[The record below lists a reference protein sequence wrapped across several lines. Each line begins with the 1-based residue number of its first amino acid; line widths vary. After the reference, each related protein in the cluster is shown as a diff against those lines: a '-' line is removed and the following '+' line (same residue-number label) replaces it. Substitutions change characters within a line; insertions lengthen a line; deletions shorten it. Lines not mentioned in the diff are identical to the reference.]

1 MLSMQ
6 DAAEEWSVMHHMPC
20 QHERDMYTM
29 MSYQLIDKDGFSRAL
44 DGFWLCL
51 GEGISRNDWDWERER
66 LEIALST
73 QDAERVVSPA
83 MLWSDTAHDAM
94 LHEYIHTRRWT
105 PFKLFYELAKGGA
118 HCAAAIRLDGLEQ
131 YSGTLVV
138 PNFDML
144 SAEEKQAVAA
154 YDRGNKSI
162 IITGQTSLVDTI
174 EEEGGIISVDQ
185 NDAGFLAVTRDDDY
199 YRSVVNVY
207 DNSQNLIYQW
217 KTSDYYLLRAVL
229 SPDSKHIAVAALTQD
244 GGEFQSKIIFFDL
257 SREEFGA
264 SYVMDGSLAT
274 NMYFLDNE
282 KLCIIG
288 DNRAAVIDTL
298 GLEVCVYEYGNDMLK
313 TYASGSDCVVLA
325 LTDRT
330 SGLGS
335 KLVTISASTDKPIIR
350 STDDAVRKLSVSGDY
365 IAVLYTQS
373 TEVYNKELKPYGQP
387 VEVYGVRDLLIND
400 EGKVLLIYSSEAGYV
415 DFITPFLS
423 HENASAIK

>member
-1 MLSMQ
+1 VKYTIRPSGSTEAVVRDRRLEAVKHLRRIVLLCIFASVVLSIYTFRTDMVEAYTAMKARSQ
-6 DAAEEWSVMHHMPC
+6 IESMAEADI
-20 QHERDMYTM
+20 ERIYFEPDSTNLYSLYNYNLTVLNHGTLKMYTPAG
-29 MSYQLIDKDGFSRAL
+29 SELLSLQLGFSRPAL
-44 DGFWLCL
+44 AVG
-51 GEGISRNDWDWERER
+51 
-66 LEIALST
+66 
-73 QDAERVVSPA
+73 
-83 MLWSDTAHDAM
+83 DT
-94 LHEYIHTRRWT
+94 Y
-105 PFKLFYELAKGGA
+105 
-118 HCAAAIRLDGLEQ
+118 
-131 YSGTLVV
+131 
-138 PNFDML
+138 
-144 SAEEKQAVAA
+144 VAA